1 MRSRGP
7 SSPGCW
13 PGQDDDDV
21 IKLGADIEVTS
32 MRPEQDGSDHDYP
45 GQVADTGC
53 QLRLREP
60 EEESLTITGQCQHRR
75 RNQTQDSLETNQG
88 LIRVDLFIT

>member
-21 IKLGADIEVTS
+21 IKLRADTEVTS

-45 GQVADTGC
+45 RQVADTGC
-53 QLRLREP
+53 QLRYREP
-60 EEESLTITGQCQHRR
+60 GGESHDDHRSVPAQEEKPDARF
-75 RNQTQDSLETNQG
+75 
-88 LIRVDLFIT
+88 IRD

>member
-1 MRSRGP
+1 
-7 SSPGCW
+7 
-13 PGQDDDDV
+13 
-21 IKLGADIEVTS
+21 

-45 GQVADTGC
+45 RQVGDTGVSC
-53 QLRLREP
+53 GIRSQERAERG
-60 EEESLTITGQCQHRR
+60 ESHDLQS